1 MANPDHLQLLQQ
13 GVEAWNA
20 WLDQHTDIRP
30 DLSGADLRKANLRG
44 ADLAQANLN
53 GANLCEANLCEAN
66 LNGANLCGADPCRAN
81 LCDADLSEADLSET
95 TLVWTN
101 LSGANLSEANLREAD
116 LTGANLHRTHLT
128 GTNLAEVLLFETV
141 LSDIDLTAVQGLE
154 TCVHEGPS
162 ILDHRTLAKS
172 GPLPLAFLRGCGL
185 SDWEIEATRL
195 YQPTLADPE
204 LTNVLYRI
212 HHLRSAMPIQYSSCF
227 ISYSSVD
234 EAFCRRLH
242 DRMQEA
248 GLRTWFAPE
257 DMRWGQKLHEQLDR
271 AIRRFDKLL
280 LVLTETSM
288 HNPWVEFELRTALA
302 REQRE
307 QCRVLFPLRLVDF
320 AAIQA
325 WQCFDAD
332 TGKDLAREIR
342 AYYIP
347 DDFSHWQDPVAFEA
361 AFTRLLRDLKAE
373 SGQPHG

>member
-1 MANPDHLQLLQQ
+1 MANPEHLQIRKQ
-13 GVEAWNA
+13 GVAVWNQ
-20 WLDQHTDIRP
+20 WRREYEDIRP
-30 DLSGADLRKANLRG
+30 DLRGVDLDGADFGGHDLRG
-44 ADLAQANLN
+44 AN
-53 GANLCEANLCEAN
+53 
-66 LNGANLCGADPCRAN
+66 
-81 LCDADLSEADLSET
+81 
-95 TLVWTN
+95 
-101 LSGANLSEANLREAD
+101 
-116 LTGANLHRTHLT
+116 LTGAYLS
-128 GTNLAEVLLFETV
+128 GTVFGDTN
-141 LSDIDLTAVQGLE
+141 LTAVQGLE
-154 TCVHEGPS
+154 TCRHFGPS

-185 SDWEIEATRL
+185 SNWEIEATRL

-212 HHLRSAMPIQYSSCF
+212 HHLRSAMPIQYYLCF

-271 AIRRFDKLL
+271 AIQLFDKLL

-288 HNPWVEFELRTALA
+288 HSPWVEFELRTALA

-307 QCRVLFPLRLVDF
+307 KRRVLFPLRLVDF

-347 DDFSHWQDPVAFEA
+347 GDFSHWQDPAAFEA
-361 AFTRLLRDLKAE
+361 AFDRLLRDLTAAE
-373 SGQPHG
+373 RQPAGARPGG